1 VTATLSHPRD
11 FRRSVLGT
19 ALVAMATW
27 WGFGLPYSLFS
38 WLLDPMQLR
47 WVLICYAWEVP
58 AAGCLG
64 PVLFPLLWFRAIERH
79 WDHTFRDPGAVDPSE
94 AAALEREILDFP
106 VWVGLV
112 FVVTS
117 LAGYG
122 VGAVQVRLFSQLP
135 ATEVFK
141 IMALGLA
148 TGLVGGLF
156 AFLYLES
163 LLAPLLRRF
172 GVLCAVVPPAGRR
185 VPLHEKV
192 FAGSVIITL
201 TALVLLGTIFYSRGE
216 RVLEEQIGRR
226 ILAEAHHVAADLE
239 QQGAARARDATWWRE
254 QVAHMQ
260 LGPSGYAYLI
270 ERDGTVV
277 AGAGGPH
284 LLDAEGFRP
293 SVTHAILSGADGI
306 AVDRVYT
313 PRIVAFAPL
322 GDGGERIV
330 AVVYRGDFEGELD
343 TMLHRG
349 LVVFLASL
357 VLALAQGILFSRRLT
372 RPIEEVTGLASAIAC
387 APGGPWEAVPVRT
400 NDEVGELAT
409 AFNQMIARL
418 EEARS
423 ELERR
428 VAAATRNIATLYE
441 VARTTTSTLE
451 IADVLKL
458 VAEKTLTALGLE
470 RMLVLW
476 HPPELGDVVDVYAAA
491 AGGPPERLETAEPVD
506 LDGLCPG
513 TRPTLIVPPRLPAA
527 LADRLPAARL
537 LCLPLVF
544 KDDLLGVILAGLAA
558 AGPTPDLE
566 LAAAL
571 ASQAAV
577 ALANAGLFETVRQKE
592 GELRKLSHLRAQ
604 AQEESLRAMSRE
616 LHDGFGQV
624 LTVISM
630 DLGMLERAP
639 DLDATALRARLREVR
654 DQLSRL
660 MQEVRTMSQ
669 VLRPPMLDF
678 GLVPTLHWFVEKF
691 TRSAR
696 VEVRLRTPPEET
708 RLPPPIELLL
718 YRVTQEAL
726 TNVAKHARAR
736 HVEVELAVQDAQA
749 TLNVADDG
757 VGFEV
762 DRFRRTPSLAGVG
775 LLGMRERV
783 AYYRG
788 ELDIRSRPNAGVRIR
803 VAIPLDAVQS
813 AAGGPAEAV
822 ADGEKPRAAAVGP
835 SPAERPR

>member
-1 VTATLSHPRD
+1 MTATLSHPRD

-47 WVLICYAWEVP
+47 WVLICYVWEVP

-79 WDHTFRDPGAVDPSE
+79 WDHTFRNPGAVDPAE

-106 VWVGLV
+106 VRVAFV

-141 IMALGLA
+141 IMGLGLA

-172 GVLCAVVPPAGRR
+172 GVLWAVVPPAGRR

-216 RVLEEQIGRR
+216 RVLEEQVGRR
-226 ILAEAHHVAADLE
+226 ILAEAHHVAAEVE
-239 QQGAARARDATWWRE
+239 QQGTARARDATWWRE

-277 AGAGGPH
+277 AGAGGPRR
-284 LLDAEGFRP
+284 LDAEGFRP
-293 SVTHAILSGADGI
+293 SVTHAVLTEAGGV

-313 PRIVAFAPL
+313 SRVIAFAPL

-330 AVVYRGDFEGELD
+330 AVVYRHDFEGELD
-343 TMLHRG
+343 SMLHRG

-372 RPIEEVTGLASAIAC
+372 RPIEEVTALAGAIAR
-387 APGGPWEAVPVRT
+387 APGGPWETVAVRT

-428 VAAATRNIATLYE
+428 IGAATRNIGTLYE

-451 IADVLKL
+451 VAAVLEL
-458 VAEKTLTALGLE
+458 VAEKTLGALGLG
-470 RMLVLW
+470 RLLVLW
-476 HPPELGDVVDVYAAA
+476 HPPELA
-491 AGGPPERLETAEPVD
+491 AGHPGERLEIAAPVD
-506 LDGLCPG
+506 LAGLCPG
-513 TRPTLIVPPRLPAA
+513 ARPTLIAPARLPAA
-527 LADRLPAARL
+527 LADRLPAPRL

-544 KDDLLGVILAGLAA
+544 KGDLLGGILAGVAA
-558 AGPTPDLE
+558 DGPAPDLA
-566 LAAAL
+566 LADAL
-571 ASQAAV
+571 ASQAAA
-577 ALANAGLFETVRQKE
+577 ALANAGLFETLRQKE

-624 LTVISM
+624 LTVVSM
-630 DLGMLERAP
+630 DLGMLERAR
-639 DLDATALRARLREVR
+639 DLDAPALRARLREVR
-654 DQLSRL
+654 DQISRL
-660 MQEVRTMSQ
+660 MQDVRTMSQ

-691 TRSAR
+691 TESSEI
-696 VEVRLRTPPEET
+696 EVRLQTPPEET
-708 RLPPPIELLL
+708 RLPPPIELLF
-718 YRVTQEAL
+718 YRVAQEAL

-736 HVEVELAVQDAQA
+736 HVDVELAVQDARV
-749 TLNVADDG
+749 TLTVADDG

-775 LLGMRERV
+775 LLGIRERV
-783 AYYRG
+783 AYYHG

-803 VAIPLDAVQS
+803 VAIPLDAVGS
-813 AAGGPAEAV
+813 EDGGPGEAAGEVDGPREAPLGSSST
-822 ADGEKPRAAAVGP
+822 A
-835 SPAERPR
+835 RPR

>member
-47 WVLICYAWEVP
+47 WVLICYVWEVP

-79 WDHTFRDPGAVDPSE
+79 WDHTFRDSGAVDPAE

-106 VWVGLV
+106 VWVAFV

-135 ATEVFK
+135 ATEVLK
-141 IMALGLA
+141 IMGLGLA

-172 GVLCAVVPPAGRR
+172 GTLWAVVPPAGRR
-185 VPLHEKV
+185 VPLREKV
-192 FAGSVIITL
+192 FACSLIVTL

-216 RVLEEQIGRR
+216 RVLEEQIGQR

-254 QVAHMQ
+254 QVANLQ

-277 AGAGGPH
+277 AGASAPRWR
-284 LLDAEGFRP
+284 DTEGFRP
-293 SVTHAILSGADGI
+293 SVTRAVLSGSEGV
-306 AVDRVYT
+306 AVDRMYT
-313 PRIVAFAPL
+313 PRIIAFTPL
-322 GDGGERIV
+322 GVGGERIV
-330 AVVYRGDFEGELD
+330 AVAYRHDFEGELD
-343 TMLHRG
+343 SMLHRG

-372 RPIEEVTGLASAIAC
+372 RPIEEVTALAGAIAR
-387 APGGPWEAVPVRT
+387 APGGPWETVAVRT

-409 AFNQMIARL
+409 AFNQMIVRL
-418 EEARS
+418 EEART

-428 VAAATRNIATLYE
+428 IAAATRNIGTLYE

-451 IADVLKL
+451 VAAVLEL
-458 VAEKTLTALGLE
+458 VAEKTLGALGLG
-470 RMLVLW
+470 RLLVLW
-476 HPPELGDVVDVYAAA
+476 HPPELGDAVDVYAAA
-491 AGGPPERLETAEPVD
+491 AGHPGERLEIAAPLD
-506 LDGLCPG
+506 LAGLCPG
-513 TRPTLIVPPRLPAA
+513 ARSTLIAPARLPAA
-527 LADRLPAARL
+527 LADRLPAPRL

-544 KDDLLGVILAGLAA
+544 KGDLLGVILAGLAA
-558 AGPTPDLE
+558 DGPTPDLA
-566 LAAAL
+566 LADAL
-571 ASQAAV
+571 ASQAAA
-577 ALANAGLFETVRQKE
+577 ALANAGLFETLRQKE

-624 LTVISM
+624 LTVVSM
-630 DLGMLERAP
+630 DLGMLERAR
-639 DLDATALRARLREVR
+639 DLDAPALRARLREVR
-654 DQLSRL
+654 DQISRL
-660 MQEVRTMSQ
+660 MQDVRTMSQ

-691 TRSAR
+691 TESSEI
-696 VEVRLRTPPEET
+696 EVRLQTPPEET

-718 YRVTQEAL
+718 YRVAQEAL

-736 HVEVELAVQDAQA
+736 HVDVELAVQDARV
-749 TLNVADDG
+749 TLTVADDG

-783 AYYRG
+783 AYYHG
-788 ELDIRSRPNAGVRIR
+788 ELDIRSPPNAGVRIR
-803 VAIPLDAVQS
+803 VAIPLDAVGS
-813 AAGGPAEAV
+813 EDSGPARARV
-822 ADGEKPRAAAVGP
+822 GLPR
-835 SPAERPR
+835 

>member
-1 VTATLSHPRD
+1 MTATLSHPRD

-38 WLLDPMQLR
+38 WLLDPVQLR

-58 AAGCLG
+58 VAGCLG
-64 PVLFPLLWFRAIERH
+64 PVLYPLLWFRAIERH
-79 WDHTFRDPGAVDPSE
+79 WDHTFRDPGAVDPGE

-106 VWVGLV
+106 VRVAFV

-117 LAGYG
+117 LASYG

-141 IMALGLA
+141 IMGLGLA

-172 GVLCAVVPPAGRR
+172 GTLWAVVPPAGRR

-192 FAGSVIITL
+192 FACSVIITL

-216 RVLEEQIGRR
+216 RVLEEEIGRR
-226 ILAEAHHVAADLE
+226 ILAETHHVAADLE
-239 QQGAARARDATWWRE
+239 QQGTARARDATWWRE

-277 AGAGGPH
+277 AGAGGPSR
-284 LLDAEGFRP
+284 LDAEGFRP
-293 SVTHAILSGADGI
+293 SVTHAVLTEAGGV

-313 PRIVAFAPL
+313 PRVIAFAPL

-330 AVVYRGDFEGELD
+330 AVVYRHDFEAELD
-343 TMLHRG
+343 SMLHRG

-372 RPIEEVTGLASAIAC
+372 RPIEEVTALAGAIAR
-387 APGGPWEAVPVRT
+387 APGGPWETVAVRT

-428 VAAATRNIATLYE
+428 IGAATRNIGTLYE
-441 VARTTTSTLE
+441 MARTTTSTLE
-451 IADVLKL
+451 IADVLEL

-470 RMLVLW
+470 RLLVLW

-491 AGGPPERLETAEPVD
+491 AGGPGERLEIAEPVD
-506 LDGLCPG
+506 LAGLCPG
-513 TRPTLIVPPRLPAA
+513 TRPTLIAAARLPAA
-527 LADRLPAARL
+527 LADRLPAPRL

-544 KDDLLGVILAGLAA
+544 KDDLLGVVLAGLAA
-558 AGPTPDLE
+558 DGPTPDLE

-571 ASQAAV
+571 ASQAAA

-624 LTVISM
+624 LTVVSM
-630 DLGMLERAP
+630 DLGMLERAR
-639 DLDATALRARLREVR
+639 DLDAPALRARLREVR
-654 DQLSRL
+654 DQISRL
-660 MQEVRTMSQ
+660 MQDVRTMSQ

-691 TRSAR
+691 TESSDI
-696 VEVRLRTPPEET
+696 EVRLQTPPEET
-708 RLPPPIELLL
+708 RLPPPIELLF
-718 YRVTQEAL
+718 YRVAQEAL

-736 HVEVELAVQDAQA
+736 HVDVELAVQDARV
-749 TLNVADDG
+749 TLSVADDG

-783 AYYRG
+783 AYYHG

-803 VAIPLDAVQS
+803 VAIPLDAVGS
-813 AAGGPAEAV
+813 EDGGPGEAAGEVDGPREAPLGSSST
-822 ADGEKPRAAAVGP
+822 A
-835 SPAERPR
+835 RPR

>member
-1 VTATLSHPRD
+1 MTATLSHPRD

-58 AAGCLG
+58 VAGCLG
-64 PVLFPLLWFRAIERH
+64 PVLFPLLWFRTIERH
-79 WDHTFRDPGAVDPSE
+79 WDHTFRDPGAVDPAE

-106 VWVGLV
+106 VWVAFV

-141 IMALGLA
+141 IMGLGLA

-172 GVLCAVVPPAGRR
+172 GTLWAVVPPAGRR
-185 VPLHEKV
+185 VPLREKV
-192 FAGSVIITL
+192 FACSLIVTL

-216 RVLEEQIGRR
+216 RVLEEQIGQR

-239 QQGAARARDATWWRE
+239 RQGAARARDATWWRE
-254 QVAHMQ
+254 QVANLQ

-277 AGAGGPH
+277 AGASAPRWR
-284 LLDAEGFRP
+284 DTEGFRP
-293 SVTHAILSGADGI
+293 SVTRAVLSGSEGV
-306 AVDRVYT
+306 AVDRMYT
-313 PRIVAFAPL
+313 PRIIAFTPL
-322 GDGGERIV
+322 GVGGERIV
-330 AVVYRGDFEGELD
+330 AVAYRHDFEGELD
-343 TMLHRG
+343 SMLHRG

-372 RPIEEVTGLASAIAC
+372 RPIEEVTALAGAIAR
-387 APGGPWEAVPVRT
+387 APGGPWETVAVRT

-409 AFNQMIARL
+409 AFNQMIVRL
-418 EEARS
+418 EEART

-428 VAAATRNIATLYE
+428 IAAATRNIGTLYE

-451 IADVLKL
+451 VAAVLEL
-458 VAEKTLTALGLE
+458 VAEKTLGALGLG
-470 RMLVLW
+470 RLLVLW
-476 HPPELGDVVDVYAAA
+476 HPPELGDAVDVYAAA
-491 AGGPPERLETAEPVD
+491 AGHPGERLEIAAPLD
-506 LDGLCPG
+506 LAGLCPG
-513 TRPTLIVPPRLPAA
+513 ARSTLIAPARLPAA
-527 LADRLPAARL
+527 LADRLPAPRL

-544 KDDLLGVILAGLAA
+544 KGDLLGVILAGLAA
-558 AGPTPDLE
+558 DGPTPDLA
-566 LAAAL
+566 LADAL
-571 ASQAAV
+571 ASQAAA
-577 ALANAGLFETVRQKE
+577 ALANAGLFETLRQKE

-624 LTVISM
+624 LTVVSM
-630 DLGMLERAP
+630 DLGMLERAR
-639 DLDATALRARLREVR
+639 DLDAPALRARLREVR
-654 DQLSRL
+654 DQISRL
-660 MQEVRTMSQ
+660 MQDVRTMSQ

-691 TRSAR
+691 TESSEI
-696 VEVRLRTPPEET
+696 EVRLQTPPEET

-718 YRVTQEAL
+718 YRVAQEAL

-736 HVEVELAVQDAQA
+736 HVDVELAVQDARV
-749 TLNVADDG
+749 TLTVADDG

-783 AYYRG
+783 AYYHG
-788 ELDIRSRPNAGVRIR
+788 ELDIRSPPNAGVRIR
-803 VAIPLDAVQS
+803 VAIPLDAVGS
-813 AAGGPAEAV
+813 EDSGPARARV
-822 ADGEKPRAAAVGP
+822 GLPR
-835 SPAERPR
+835 

>member
-1 VTATLSHPRD
+1 MTATLSHPRD

-38 WLLDPMQLR
+38 WLLDPVQLR
-47 WVLICYAWEVP
+47 WVLICYVWEVP

-79 WDHTFRDPGAVDPSE
+79 WDHTFRDPGAVDPAE

-106 VWVGLV
+106 VWVAFV

-117 LAGYG
+117 LAAYG

-141 IMALGLA
+141 IMGLGLA

-172 GVLCAVVPPAGRR
+172 GTLWAVVPPAGRR
-185 VPLHEKV
+185 VPLREKV
-192 FAGSVIITL
+192 FACSLIVTL

-216 RVLEEQIGRR
+216 RVLEEQIGQR

-254 QVAHMQ
+254 QVANLQ

-277 AGAGGPH
+277 AGASAPRWP
-284 LLDAEGFRP
+284 DTEGFRP
-293 SVTHAILSGADGI
+293 SVTRAVLSGSEGV
-306 AVDRVYT
+306 AVDRMYT
-313 PRIVAFAPL
+313 PRIIAFTPL
-322 GDGGERIV
+322 GVGGERIV
-330 AVVYRGDFEGELD
+330 AVAYRHDFEGELD
-343 TMLHRG
+343 SMLHRG

-372 RPIEEVTGLASAIAC
+372 RPIEEVTALAGAIAR
-387 APGGPWEAVPVRT
+387 APGGPWETVAVRT

-409 AFNQMIARL
+409 AFNQMIVRL
-418 EEARS
+418 EEART

-428 VAAATRNIATLYE
+428 IAAATRNIGTLYE

-451 IADVLKL
+451 VAAVLEL
-458 VAEKTLTALGLE
+458 VAEKTLGALGLG
-470 RMLVLW
+470 RLLVLW
-476 HPPELGDVVDVYAAA
+476 HPPELGDAVDVYAAA
-491 AGGPPERLETAEPVD
+491 AGHPGERLEIAAPLD
-506 LDGLCPG
+506 LAGLCPG
-513 TRPTLIVPPRLPAA
+513 ARSTLIAPARLPAA
-527 LADRLPAARL
+527 LADRLPAPRL

-544 KDDLLGVILAGLAA
+544 KGDLLGGILAGVAA
-558 AGPTPDLE
+558 DGPAPDLA
-566 LAAAL
+566 LADAL
-571 ASQAAV
+571 ASQAAA
-577 ALANAGLFETVRQKE
+577 ALANAGLFETLRQKE

-624 LTVISM
+624 LTVVSM
-630 DLGMLERAP
+630 DLGMLERAR
-639 DLDATALRARLREVR
+639 DLDAPALRARLREVR

-660 MQEVRTMSQ
+660 MQDVRTMSQ

-678 GLVPTLHWFVEKF
+678 GLVPTLHCFVEKF
-691 TRSAR
+691 TESSEI
-696 VEVRLRTPPEET
+696 EVRLQTPPEET

-718 YRVTQEAL
+718 YRVAQEAL

-736 HVEVELAVQDAQA
+736 HVDVELAVQDARV
-749 TLNVADDG
+749 TLTVADDG

-783 AYYRG
+783 AYYHG
-788 ELDIRSRPNAGVRIR
+788 ELDIRSPPNAGVRIR
-803 VAIPLDAVQS
+803 VAIPLDAVGS
-813 AAGGPAEAV
+813 EDSGPARARV
-822 ADGEKPRAAAVGP
+822 GLPR
-835 SPAERPR
+835 

>member
-1 VTATLSHPRD
+1 MSATFSHPRN
-11 FRRSVLGT
+11 FRRSVLGA

-47 WVLICYAWEVP
+47 WVLVCYAWEVP
-58 AAGCLG
+58 VAGCLG

-79 WDHTFRDPGAVDPSE
+79 WDHTFRDPGAVDPAE

-106 VWVGLV
+106 VWVAFV
-112 FVVTS
+112 FVITS
-117 LAGYG
+117 LVGYG

-135 ATEVFK
+135 TTEVFK
-141 IMALGLA
+141 VMGLGLA

-172 GVLCAVVPPAGRR
+172 GALWAVVPAAGRR
-185 VPLHEKV
+185 VPLREKV
-192 FAGSVIITL
+192 FACSVIITL

-216 RVLEEQIGRR
+216 RVLEEEIGRR
-226 ILAEAHHVAADLE
+226 ILAEARHVAADLE
-239 QQGAARARDATWWRE
+239 QQGTARARDASWWRA
-254 QVAHMQ
+254 QVTHMQ
-260 LGPSGYAYLI
+260 LGPSGYAYLA
-270 ERDGTVV
+270 RPDGTVV
-277 AGAGGPH
+277 AGASGPAR
-284 LLDAEGFRP
+284 LDAEGFRS
-293 SVTHAILSGADGI
+293 SVTHAILSGGDGV

-322 GDGGERIV
+322 GDSGERIV
-330 AVVYRGDFEGELD
+330 AVVYRSDFADELD

-357 VLALAQGILFSRRLT
+357 VLALAQGILFARRLT
-372 RPIEEVTGLASAIAC
+372 RPIEEVTALAGAIAH
-387 APGGPWEAVPVRT
+387 APGGPWETVPVRT

-428 VAAATRNIATLYE
+428 IGAATRNIATLYE

-458 VAEKTLTALGLE
+458 VAEKTLTALGLG
-470 RMLVLW
+470 RLLLLW
-476 HPPELGDVVDVYAAA
+476 RPPELRDVVDVYAAD
-491 AGGPPERLETAEPVD
+491 AGCPGERLEIAASVD
-506 LDGLCPG
+506 LAGLSPG
-513 TRPTLIVPPRLPAA
+513 TRSTLIAPAQVPPA
-527 LADRLPAARL
+527 LAARLSAPRL

-544 KDDLLGVILAGLAA
+544 QGDLLGVILAGLAA
-558 AGPTPDLE
+558 DGPTPDLA
-566 LAAAL
+566 LADAL

-592 GELRKLSHLRAQ
+592 IELRKLSHLRAQ

-624 LTVISM
+624 LTVVGM
-630 DLGMLERAP
+630 DLGMLERAR
-639 DLDATALRARLREVR
+639 DLDAPALRARLREVR

-660 MQEVRTMSQ
+660 MQDVRTMSQ

-691 TRSAR
+691 TQSTRIR
-696 VEVRLRTPPEET
+696 VEVRTPPEET
-708 RLPPPIELLL
+708 RFPPPIELVL
-718 YRVTQEAL
+718 YRVAQEAL
-726 TNVAKHARAR
+726 TNVAKHARAG
-736 HVEVELAVQDAQA
+736 HVDMDLVVQDARV
-749 TLNVADDG
+749 TLSVADDG
-757 VGFEV
+757 IGFEV

-783 AYYRG
+783 AYYHG
-788 ELDIRSRPNAGVRIR
+788 ELDIRSRPNAGVRIQ
-803 VAIPLDAVQS
+803 VTIPLDAVGS
-813 AAGGPAEAV
+813 EDGGRA
-822 ADGEKPRAAAVGP
+822 RAAEDAELPREELLAPPPV
-835 SPAERPR
+835 ERPR

>member
-47 WVLICYAWEVP
+47 WVLICYVWEVP

-79 WDHTFRDPGAVDPSE
+79 WDHTFRDPGAVDPAE

-106 VWVGLV
+106 VWVAFV

-141 IMALGLA
+141 IMGLGLA

-172 GVLCAVVPPAGRR
+172 GTLWAVVPPAGRR
-185 VPLHEKV
+185 VPLREKV
-192 FAGSVIITL
+192 FACSLIVTL

-216 RVLEEQIGRR
+216 RVLEEQIGQR

-254 QVAHMQ
+254 QVANLQ

-277 AGAGGPH
+277 AGASAPRWR
-284 LLDAEGFRP
+284 DTEGFRP
-293 SVTHAILSGADGI
+293 SVTRAVLSGSEGV
-306 AVDRVYT
+306 AVDRMYT
-313 PRIVAFAPL
+313 PRIIAFTPL
-322 GDGGERIV
+322 GVGGERIV
-330 AVVYRGDFEGELD
+330 AVAYRHDFEGELD
-343 TMLHRG
+343 SMLHRG

-372 RPIEEVTGLASAIAC
+372 RPIEEVTALAGAIAR
-387 APGGPWEAVPVRT
+387 APGGPWETVAVRT

-409 AFNQMIARL
+409 AFNQMIVRL
-418 EEARS
+418 EEART

-428 VAAATRNIATLYE
+428 IAAATRNIGTLYE

-451 IADVLKL
+451 VAAVLEL
-458 VAEKTLTALGLE
+458 VAEKTLGALGLG
-470 RMLVLW
+470 RLLVLW
-476 HPPELGDVVDVYAAA
+476 HPPELGDAVDVYAAA
-491 AGGPPERLETAEPVD
+491 AGHPGERLEIAAPLD
-506 LDGLCPG
+506 LAGLCPG
-513 TRPTLIVPPRLPAA
+513 ARSTLIAPARLPAA
-527 LADRLPAARL
+527 LADRLPAPRL

-544 KDDLLGVILAGLAA
+544 KGDLLGVILAGLAA
-558 AGPTPDLE
+558 DGPTPDLA
-566 LAAAL
+566 LADAL
-571 ASQAAV
+571 ASQAAA
-577 ALANAGLFETVRQKE
+577 ALANAGLFETLRQKE

-624 LTVISM
+624 LTVVSM
-630 DLGMLERAP
+630 DLGMLERAR
-639 DLDATALRARLREVR
+639 DLGAPALRARLREVR
-654 DQLSRL
+654 DQISRL
-660 MQEVRTMSQ
+660 MQDVRTMSQ

-691 TRSAR
+691 TGSAEI
-696 VEVRLRTPPEET
+696 EVRLRTPPEET

-718 YRVTQEAL
+718 YRVAQEAL

-736 HVEVELAVQDAQA
+736 HVDVELAVQDARV
-749 TLNVADDG
+749 TLTVADDG

-783 AYYRG
+783 AYYHG
-788 ELDIRSRPNAGVRIR
+788 ELDIRSPPNAGVRIR
-803 VAIPLDAVQS
+803 VAIPLDAVGS
-813 AAGGPAEAV
+813 EDSGPARARV
-822 ADGEKPRAAAVGP
+822 GLPR
-835 SPAERPR
+835 

>member
-47 WVLICYAWEVP
+47 WVLICYVWEVP

-79 WDHTFRDPGAVDPSE
+79 WDHTFRDPGAVDPAE

-106 VWVGLV
+106 VWVAFV

-135 ATEVFK
+135 ATEVLK
-141 IMALGLA
+141 IMGLGLA

-172 GVLCAVVPPAGRR
+172 GTLWAVVPPAGRR
-185 VPLHEKV
+185 VPLREKV
-192 FAGSVIITL
+192 FACSLIVTL

-216 RVLEEQIGRR
+216 RVLEEQIGQR

-254 QVAHMQ
+254 QVANLQ

-277 AGAGGPH
+277 AGASAPRWR
-284 LLDAEGFRP
+284 DTEGFRP
-293 SVTHAILSGADGI
+293 SVTRAVLSGSEGV
-306 AVDRVYT
+306 AVDRMYT
-313 PRIVAFAPL
+313 PRIIAFTPL
-322 GDGGERIV
+322 GVGGERIV
-330 AVVYRGDFEGELD
+330 AVAYRHDFEGELD
-343 TMLHRG
+343 SMLHRG

-372 RPIEEVTGLASAIAC
+372 RPIEEVTALAGAIAR
-387 APGGPWEAVPVRT
+387 APGGPWETVAVRT

-409 AFNQMIARL
+409 AFNQMIVRL
-418 EEARS
+418 EEART

-428 VAAATRNIATLYE
+428 IAAATRNIGTLYE

-451 IADVLKL
+451 VAAVLEL
-458 VAEKTLTALGLE
+458 VAEKTLGALGLG
-470 RMLVLW
+470 RLLVLW
-476 HPPELGDVVDVYAAA
+476 HPPELGDAVDVYAAA
-491 AGGPPERLETAEPVD
+491 AGHPGERLEIAAPLD
-506 LDGLCPG
+506 LAGLCPG
-513 TRPTLIVPPRLPAA
+513 ARSTLIAPARLPAA
-527 LADRLPAARL
+527 LADRLPAPRL

-544 KDDLLGVILAGLAA
+544 KGDLLGGILAGVAA
-558 AGPTPDLE
+558 DGPTPDLA
-566 LAAAL
+566 LADAL
-571 ASQAAV
+571 ASQAAA
-577 ALANAGLFETVRQKE
+577 ALANAGLFETLRQKE

-624 LTVISM
+624 LTVVSM
-630 DLGMLERAP
+630 DLGMLERAR
-639 DLDATALRARLREVR
+639 DLGAPALRARLREVR
-654 DQLSRL
+654 DQISRL
-660 MQEVRTMSQ
+660 MQDVRTMSQ

-691 TRSAR
+691 TESSEI
-696 VEVRLRTPPEET
+696 EVRLQTPPEET

-718 YRVTQEAL
+718 YRVAQEAL

-736 HVEVELAVQDAQA
+736 HVDVELAVQDARV
-749 TLNVADDG
+749 TLTVADDG

-783 AYYRG
+783 AYYHG
-788 ELDIRSRPNAGVRIR
+788 ELDIRSPPNAGVRIR
-803 VAIPLDAVQS
+803 VAIPLDAVGS
-813 AAGGPAEAV
+813 EDSGPARARV
-822 ADGEKPRAAAVGP
+822 GLPR
-835 SPAERPR
+835 

>member
-1 VTATLSHPRD
+1 MTATLSHPRD

-47 WVLICYAWEVP
+47 WVLICYVWEVP

-79 WDHTFRDPGAVDPSE
+79 WDHTFRDPGAVDPAE

-106 VWVGLV
+106 VWVAFV

-141 IMALGLA
+141 IMGLGLA

-172 GVLCAVVPPAGRR
+172 GTLWAVVPPAGRR
-185 VPLHEKV
+185 VPLREKV
-192 FAGSVIITL
+192 FACSLIVTL

-216 RVLEEQIGRR
+216 RVLEEQIGQR

-254 QVAHMQ
+254 QVANLQ

-277 AGAGGPH
+277 AGASAPRWR
-284 LLDAEGFRP
+284 DTEGFRP
-293 SVTHAILSGADGI
+293 SVTRAVLSGSEGV
-306 AVDRVYT
+306 AVDRMYT
-313 PRIVAFAPL
+313 PRIIAFTPL
-322 GDGGERIV
+322 GVGGERIV
-330 AVVYRGDFEGELD
+330 AVAYRHDFEGELD
-343 TMLHRG
+343 SMLHRG

-372 RPIEEVTGLASAIAC
+372 RPIEEVTALAGAIAR
-387 APGGPWEAVPVRT
+387 APGGPWETVAVRT

-409 AFNQMIARL
+409 AFNQMIVRL
-418 EEARS
+418 EEART

-428 VAAATRNIATLYE
+428 IAAATRNIGTLYE

-451 IADVLKL
+451 VAAVLEL
-458 VAEKTLTALGLE
+458 VAEKTLGALGLG
-470 RMLVLW
+470 RLLVLW
-476 HPPELGDVVDVYAAA
+476 HPPELGDAVDVYAAA
-491 AGGPPERLETAEPVD
+491 AGHPGERLEIAAPLD
-506 LDGLCPG
+506 LAGLCPG
-513 TRPTLIVPPRLPAA
+513 ARSTLIAPARLPAA
-527 LADRLPAARL
+527 LADRLPAPRL

-544 KDDLLGVILAGLAA
+544 KGDLLGGILAGVAA
-558 AGPTPDLE
+558 DGPAPDLA
-566 LAAAL
+566 LADAL
-571 ASQAAV
+571 ASQAAA
-577 ALANAGLFETVRQKE
+577 ALANAGLFETLRQKE

-624 LTVISM
+624 LTVVSM
-630 DLGMLERAP
+630 DLGMLERAR
-639 DLDATALRARLREVR
+639 DLDAPALRARLREVR

-660 MQEVRTMSQ
+660 MQDVRTMSQ

-691 TRSAR
+691 TESSEI
-696 VEVRLRTPPEET
+696 EVRLQTPPEET

-718 YRVTQEAL
+718 YRVAQEAL

-736 HVEVELAVQDAQA
+736 HVDVELAVQDARV
-749 TLNVADDG
+749 TLTVADDG

-783 AYYRG
+783 AYYHG
-788 ELDIRSRPNAGVRIR
+788 ELDIRSPPNAGVRIR
-803 VAIPLDAVQS
+803 VAIPLDAVGS
-813 AAGGPAEAV
+813 EDSGPARARV
-822 ADGEKPRAAAVGP
+822 GLPR
-835 SPAERPR
+835 

>member
-47 WVLICYAWEVP
+47 WVLICYVWEVP

-79 WDHTFRDPGAVDPSE
+79 WDHTFRDPGAVDPAE

-106 VWVGLV
+106 VWVAFV

-141 IMALGLA
+141 IMGLGLA

-172 GVLCAVVPPAGRR
+172 GTLWAVVPPAGRR
-185 VPLHEKV
+185 VPLREKV
-192 FAGSVIITL
+192 FACSLIVTL

-216 RVLEEQIGRR
+216 RVLEEQIGQR

-254 QVAHMQ
+254 QVANLQ

-277 AGAGGPH
+277 AGARAPRWP
-284 LLDAEGFRP
+284 DTEGFRP
-293 SVTHAILSGADGI
+293 SVTRAVLSGSEGV
-306 AVDRVYT
+306 AVDRMYT
-313 PRIVAFAPL
+313 PRIIAFTPL
-322 GDGGERIV
+322 GVGGERIV
-330 AVVYRGDFEGELD
+330 AVAYRHDFEGELD
-343 TMLHRG
+343 SMLHRG

-372 RPIEEVTGLASAIAC
+372 RPIEEVTALAGAIAR
-387 APGGPWEAVPVRT
+387 APGGPWETVAVRT

-409 AFNQMIARL
+409 AFNQMIVRL
-418 EEARS
+418 EEART

-428 VAAATRNIATLYE
+428 IAAATRNIGTLYE

-451 IADVLKL
+451 VAAVLEL
-458 VAEKTLTALGLE
+458 VAEKTLGALGLG
-470 RMLVLW
+470 RLLVLW
-476 HPPELGDVVDVYAAA
+476 HPPELGDAVDVYAAA
-491 AGGPPERLETAEPVD
+491 AGHPGERLEIAAPLD
-506 LDGLCPG
+506 LAGLCPG
-513 TRPTLIVPPRLPAA
+513 ARSTLIAPARLPAA
-527 LADRLPAARL
+527 LADRLPAPRL

-544 KDDLLGVILAGLAA
+544 KGDLLGVILAGLAA
-558 AGPTPDLE
+558 DGPTPDLA
-566 LAAAL
+566 LADAL
-571 ASQAAV
+571 ASQAAA
-577 ALANAGLFETVRQKE
+577 ALANAGLFETLRQKE

-624 LTVISM
+624 LTVVSM
-630 DLGMLERAP
+630 DLGMLERAR
-639 DLDATALRARLREVR
+639 DLDAPALRARLREVR

-660 MQEVRTMSQ
+660 MQDVRTMSQ

-691 TRSAR
+691 TESSEI
-696 VEVRLRTPPEET
+696 EVRLQTPPEET

-718 YRVTQEAL
+718 YRVAQEAL

-736 HVEVELAVQDAQA
+736 HVDVELAVQDARV
-749 TLNVADDG
+749 TLTVADDG

-783 AYYRG
+783 AYYHG
-788 ELDIRSRPNAGVRIR
+788 ELDIRSPPNAGVRIR
-803 VAIPLDAVQS
+803 VAIPLDAVGS
-813 AAGGPAEAV
+813 EDSGPARARV
-822 ADGEKPRAAAVGP
+822 GLPR
-835 SPAERPR
+835 

>member
-58 AAGCLG
+58 VAGCLG

-79 WDHTFRDPGAVDPSE
+79 WDHTFRDPGAVDPAE

-106 VWVGLV
+106 VWVAFV

-141 IMALGLA
+141 IMGLGLA

-172 GVLCAVVPPAGRR
+172 GTLWAVVPPAGRR
-185 VPLHEKV
+185 VPLREKV
-192 FAGSVIITL
+192 FACSLIVTL

-216 RVLEEQIGRR
+216 RVLEEQIGQR

-254 QVAHMQ
+254 QVANLQ

-277 AGAGGPH
+277 AGASAPRWR
-284 LLDAEGFRP
+284 DTEGFRP
-293 SVTHAILSGADGI
+293 SVTRAVLSGSEGV
-306 AVDRVYT
+306 AVDRMYT
-313 PRIVAFAPL
+313 PRIIAFTPL
-322 GDGGERIV
+322 GVGGERIV
-330 AVVYRGDFEGELD
+330 AVAYRHDFEGELD
-343 TMLHRG
+343 SMLHRG

-372 RPIEEVTGLASAIAC
+372 RPIEEVTALAGAIAR
-387 APGGPWEAVPVRT
+387 APGGPWETVAVRT

-409 AFNQMIARL
+409 AFNQMIVRL
-418 EEARS
+418 EEART

-428 VAAATRNIATLYE
+428 IAAATRNIGTLYE

-451 IADVLKL
+451 VAAVLEL
-458 VAEKTLTALGLE
+458 VAEKTLGALGLG
-470 RMLVLW
+470 RLLVLW
-476 HPPELGDVVDVYAAA
+476 HPPELGDAVDVYAAA
-491 AGGPPERLETAEPVD
+491 AGHPGERLEIAAPLD
-506 LDGLCPG
+506 LAGLCPG
-513 TRPTLIVPPRLPAA
+513 ARSTLIAPARLPAA
-527 LADRLPAARL
+527 LADRLPAPRL

-544 KDDLLGVILAGLAA
+544 KGDLLGVILAGLAA
-558 AGPTPDLE
+558 DGPTPDLA
-566 LAAAL
+566 LADAL
-571 ASQAAV
+571 ASQAAA
-577 ALANAGLFETVRQKE
+577 ALANAGLFETLRQKE

-624 LTVISM
+624 LTVVSM
-630 DLGMLERAP
+630 DLGMLERAR
-639 DLDATALRARLREVR
+639 DLGAPALRARLREVR
-654 DQLSRL
+654 DQISRL
-660 MQEVRTMSQ
+660 MQDVRTMSQ

-691 TRSAR
+691 TESSEI
-696 VEVRLRTPPEET
+696 EVRLQTPPEET

-718 YRVTQEAL
+718 YRVAQEAL

-736 HVEVELAVQDAQA
+736 HVDVELAVQDARV
-749 TLNVADDG
+749 TLTVADDG

-783 AYYRG
+783 AYYHG
-788 ELDIRSRPNAGVRIR
+788 ELDIRSPPNAGVRIR
-803 VAIPLDAVQS
+803 VAIPLDAVGS
-813 AAGGPAEAV
+813 EDSGPARARV
-822 ADGEKPRAAAVGP
+822 GLPR
-835 SPAERPR
+835 

>member
-1 VTATLSHPRD
+1 VVTETQPLSHPRD
-11 FRRSVLGT
+11 FRRSILGT
-19 ALVAMATW
+19 ALVAMTTW

-38 WLLDPMQLR
+38 WLLDPVQR
-47 WVLICYAWEVP
+47 GWVLICYAWEVP
-58 AAGCLG
+58 VAGCLG

-79 WDHTFRDPGAVDPSE
+79 WDHTFRDPDAIDPAE

-106 VWVGLV
+106 VRVAFV

-122 VGAVQVRLFSQLP
+122 VGAVQVRLFAQLP

-141 IMALGLA
+141 IMGLGLA

-163 LLAPLLRRF
+163 MLAPLLRRF
-172 GVLCAVVPPAGRR
+172 GALWAVVPPAGRR
-185 VPLHEKV
+185 VPLREKV
-192 FAGSVIITL
+192 FACSLIVTL

-216 RVLEEQIGRR
+216 RVLEEQIGLR
-226 ILAEAHHVAADLE
+226 ILAEAQHVAAGLE
-239 QQGAARARDATWWRE
+239 QPGAARGRWRE

-277 AGAGGPH
+277 AGASAPRWR
-284 LLDAEGFRP
+284 DADGFRP
-293 SVTHAILSGADGI
+293 AVTRAVLSGSEGVV
-306 AVDRVYT
+306 VDRMYT
-313 PRIVAFAPL
+313 PRIIAFTPL
-322 GDGGERIV
+322 GAGGERIV
-330 AVVYRGDFEGELD
+330 AVAYRHDFEGELD
-343 TMLHRG
+343 SMLHRG

-372 RPIEEVTGLASAIAC
+372 RPIEEVTALAGAIAR
-387 APGGPWEAVPVRT
+387 APGGPWETVPVRT

-418 EEARS
+418 EEART

-428 VAAATRNIATLYE
+428 IAAATRNIGTLYE

-451 IADVLKL
+451 VAAVLKL
-458 VAEKTLTALGLE
+458 VAEKTLGALGLG
-470 RMLVLW
+470 RLLVLW

-491 AGGPPERLETAEPVD
+491 AGHSGERLEIAAPFD
-506 LDGLCPG
+506 LAGLCPG
-513 TRPTLIVPPRLPAA
+513 ARSTLIAPARLPAA
-527 LADRLPAARL
+527 LADWLSAPCL

-558 AGPTPDLE
+558 DGPTPDLA
-566 LAAAL
+566 LADAL
-571 ASQAAV
+571 ASQAAA
-577 ALANAGLFETVRQKE
+577 ALGNAGLFETVRQKE
-592 GELRKLSHLRAQ
+592 VELRKLSHLRAQ

-630 DLGMLERAP
+630 DLGMLERAR
-639 DLDATALRARLREVR
+639 DLDAPALRARLRDVR
-654 DQLSRL
+654 DQISRL
-660 MQEVRTMSQ
+660 MQDVRTMSQ

-691 TRSAR
+691 TESSEI
-696 VEVRLRTPPEET
+696 EVRLRTPPEET
-708 RLPPPIELLL
+708 RLPPPVELLL
-718 YRVTQEAL
+718 YRVAQEAL

-736 HVEVELAVQDAQA
+736 HVDVELAVQDARV
-749 TLNVADDG
+749 TLSVADDG

-783 AYYRG
+783 AYYHG

-803 VAIPLDAVQS
+803 VAIPLDAVGS
-813 AAGGPAEAV
+813 EDGGPSEAAGEVDGPREAPLGSSST
-822 ADGEKPRAAAVGP
+822 A
-835 SPAERPR
+835 RPR

>member
-1 VTATLSHPRD
+1 MTATLSHPRD

-38 WLLDPMQLR
+38 WLLDPVQLR
-47 WVLICYAWEVP
+47 WVLICYVWEVP

-79 WDHTFRDPGAVDPSE
+79 WDHTFRDPGAVDPAE

-106 VWVGLV
+106 VWVAFV

-117 LAGYG
+117 LAAYG

-141 IMALGLA
+141 IMGLGLA

-172 GVLCAVVPPAGRR
+172 GTLWAVVPPAGRR
-185 VPLHEKV
+185 VPLREKV
-192 FAGSVIITL
+192 FACSLIVTL

-216 RVLEEQIGRR
+216 RVLEEQIGQR

-254 QVAHMQ
+254 QVAHLQ

-277 AGAGGPH
+277 AGASAPRWR
-284 LLDAEGFRP
+284 DTEGFRP
-293 SVTHAILSGADGI
+293 SVTRAVLSGSEGV
-306 AVDRVYT
+306 AVDRMYT
-313 PRIVAFAPL
+313 PRIIAFTPL
-322 GDGGERIV
+322 GVGGERIV
-330 AVVYRGDFEGELD
+330 AVAYRHDFEGELD
-343 TMLHRG
+343 SMLHRG

-372 RPIEEVTGLASAIAC
+372 RPIEEVTALAGAIAR
-387 APGGPWEAVPVRT
+387 APGGPWETVAVRT

-409 AFNQMIARL
+409 AFNQMIVRL
-418 EEARS
+418 EEART

-428 VAAATRNIATLYE
+428 IAAATRNIGTLYE

-451 IADVLKL
+451 VAAVLEL
-458 VAEKTLTALGLE
+458 VAEKTLGALGLG
-470 RMLVLW
+470 RLLVLW
-476 HPPELGDVVDVYAAA
+476 HPPELGDAVDVYAAA
-491 AGGPPERLETAEPVD
+491 AGHPGERLEIAAPLD
-506 LDGLCPG
+506 LAGLCPG
-513 TRPTLIVPPRLPAA
+513 ARSTLIAPARLPAA
-527 LADRLPAARL
+527 LADRLPAPRL

-544 KDDLLGVILAGLAA
+544 KGDLLGGILAGLAA
-558 AGPTPDLE
+558 DGPTPDLA
-566 LAAAL
+566 LADAL
-571 ASQAAV
+571 ASQAAA
-577 ALANAGLFETVRQKE
+577 ALANAGLFETLRQKE

-624 LTVISM
+624 LTVVSM
-630 DLGMLERAP
+630 DLGMLERAR
-639 DLDATALRARLREVR
+639 DLDAPTLRARLREVR
-654 DQLSRL
+654 DQISRL
-660 MQEVRTMSQ
+660 MQDVRTMSQ

-691 TRSAR
+691 TESSEI
-696 VEVRLRTPPEET
+696 EVRLRTPPEET

-718 YRVTQEAL
+718 YRVAQEAL

-736 HVEVELAVQDAQA
+736 HVDVELAVQDARV
-749 TLNVADDG
+749 TLTVADDG

-783 AYYRG
+783 AYYHG
-788 ELDIRSRPNAGVRIR
+788 ELDIRSPPNAGVRIR
-803 VAIPLDAVQS
+803 VAIPLDAVGS
-813 AAGGPAEAV
+813 EDSGPARARV
-822 ADGEKPRAAAVGP
+822 GLPR
-835 SPAERPR
+835 